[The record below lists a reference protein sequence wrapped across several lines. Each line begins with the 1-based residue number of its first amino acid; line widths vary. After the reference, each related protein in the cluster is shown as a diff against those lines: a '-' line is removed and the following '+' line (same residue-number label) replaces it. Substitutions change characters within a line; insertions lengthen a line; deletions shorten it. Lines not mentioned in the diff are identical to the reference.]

1 MIKAL
6 EHPSC
11 EERLRAEL
19 FSLEKSKLTG
29 IISVYKCGNGAL
41 LTSRHWQGKGQ
52 WAPVK
57 MHKIPSELKTFLYN
71 EGGKT
76 LALATQRGYGV
87 TISGDIQSPAGR
99 GPGQTAL
106 ADTV

>member
-1 MIKAL
+1 MG
-6 EHPSC
+6 
-11 EERLRAEL
+11 L
-19 FSLEKSKLTG
+19 FSPADTG
-29 IISVYKCGNGAL
+29 RAGDSGHQLKC
-41 LTSRHWQGKGQ
+41 K
-52 WAPVK
+52 
-57 MHKIPSELKTFLYN
+57 KIPSELKTFLYN